1 MIAFKKLFP
10 FKVKLGI
17 LLFMIVLL
25 ISSFLGLFQYIIM
38 RNSLEDGYEQSK
50 KLMNDRIINVIRNA
64 DYVNMLLEK
73 PIEERSRRILE
84 AVSKQYDAGQGI
96 NFDLEPFISG
106 TDNMNLYVIDSNNT
120 VIKATDQTDIGLNFS
135 GFPDFTAYLSVLRY
149 NGVFSAP
156 RISLSINQ
164 KNISKFCYMPSS
176 DGRYIFETGS
186 LIEYDKDYFS
196 GIGFDDFEEKILEE
210 NSFVDRIILYDY
222 QGNSYKK
229 DASGNS
235 LKIQYSYS
243 EYFKEALQSLK
254 QVEVIHT
261 YNGRKAYYVYLP
273 YEILNAQGANERNV
287 VEIIYNDYILE
298 ENLKSNMKIIL
309 FFVAIGAVISASIG
323 FFVAGILTKP
333 IKEITDGVVQVS
345 KGNLSYQFKLKINDE
360 FSILGNQFNKMTYE
374 IRKLLDERYKF
385 ENDLQQKNQEVF
397 SQKEEISAL
406 YEETTALNEELESF
420 LLQNQNSYFETVKAL
435 ANAIDEKDPYTGGHC
450 QRVMEYS
457 LLIAKTMGLNQSELE
472 DLKFGSILHDIG
484 KIGISENILN
494 KDGKL
499 TDEEYG
505 EIKKHPEKGNHI
517 LKELNFMK
525 NCRRIIYEHH
535 ERIDGKGYPNGLRE
549 EEIDLLARI
558 VCVADSYDAMT
569 SSRPYRDNTL
579 TKEQAIEELIRNK
592 GTQFD
597 CKVVDSFIAALN
609 GI

>member
-1 MIAFKKLFP
+1 MIAFKKFFP
-10 FKVKLGI
+10 FKIKLGI

-25 ISSFLGLFQYIIM
+25 ISSFLGFFQYIIM
-38 RNSLEDGYEQSK
+38 RNSLEDGYKQSRA
-50 KLMNDRIINVIRNA
+50 LMNDRIINMIRNA

-73 PIEERSRRILE
+73 PIEEKSRKILE
-84 AVSKQYDAGQGI
+84 AVSKQYDASQDI
-96 NFDLEPFISG
+96 NFDLESFIRK
-106 TDNMNLYVIDSNNT
+106 TDNINLYIIDRNNT
-120 VIKATDQTDIGLNFS
+120 VIKSTDHEDVGLSFTEFS
-135 GFPDFTAYLSVLRY
+135 DFTKFLNELRV
-149 NGVFSAP
+149 NKTFSAP
-156 RISLSINQ
+156 RISLSINE
-164 KNISKFCYMPSS
+164 KNISKFCYMSSS
-176 DGRYIFETGS
+176 DGKYIFETGS
-186 LIEYDKDYFS
+186 LIEYDKNYFS
-196 GIGFDDFEEKILEE
+196 GFGFDDFEEKILEE

-222 QGNSYKK
+222 QGIAYKK

-235 LKIQYSYS
+235 LKIQDSYL
-243 EYFKEALQSLK
+243 EYFMEALLSLK
-254 QVEVIHT
+254 QVEIFDT
-261 YNGRKAYYVYLP
+261 QNGRNSYYVYLP
-273 YEILNAQGANERNV
+273 YEILNAHGANERNV
-287 VEIIYNDYILE
+287 VEIIYNDLILH
-298 ENLKSNMKIIL
+298 ENLKSNMNIIL
-309 FFVAIGAVISASIG
+309 FFVVLGAVFSASIG

-345 KGNLSYQFKLKINDE
+345 RGNLSYEFKLHINDE
-360 FSILGNQFNKMTYE
+360 FSLLGNQFNKMTYE
-374 IRKLLDERYKF
+374 IRKLLEERYKF
-385 ENDLQQKNQEVF
+385 ENDLQVKNQEVF

-406 YEETTALNEELESF
+406 YEETTALNEELGSF
-420 LLQNQNSYFETVKAL
+420 LQQNQNSYFETVRAL

-457 LLIAKTMGLNQSELE
+457 LLIAKAMELNQSELE

-499 TDEEYG
+499 TDDEYG

-517 LKELNFMK
+517 LNELNFMK

-535 ERIDGKGYPNGLRE
+535 ERIDGKGYPNGLCG

-569 SSRPYRDNTL
+569 SSRPYRDKTL
-579 TKEQAIEELIRNK
+579 TREQALEELTRNR

-597 CKVVDSFIAALN
+597 GKVVDSFIAALN